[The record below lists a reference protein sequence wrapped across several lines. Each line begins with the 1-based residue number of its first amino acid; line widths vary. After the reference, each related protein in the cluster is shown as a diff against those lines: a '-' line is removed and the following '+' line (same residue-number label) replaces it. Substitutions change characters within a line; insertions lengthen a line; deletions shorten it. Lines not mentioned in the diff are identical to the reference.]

1 MESSPNHLREKDSFP
16 DLSLSFEVGFKLG
29 NASQHIEG
37 ICKKYH
43 ASICMKSS
51 SFFFN
56 IHLKPIWRFQLRNVF
71 TYVTNPPG
79 FWAWRISPRQIV
91 TPSLVCITTF
101 NISCTMTPVCGT
113 WKKPTKT
120 VAILFFGGLNP
131 SDFWGKWDLRENLS
145 ELCGRFFFRWWI
157 LHHFRIHNSI

>member
-29 NASQHIEG
+29 KASQHIEG

-56 IHLKPIWRFQLRNVF
+56 IHLKPIWRSQLRNVF
-71 TYVTNPPG
+71 NYVTNAPVFGHGESPPD
-79 FWAWRISPRQIV
+79 QIRRRV
-91 TPSLVCITTF
+91 LSAQWHLQYLLHNDTRLRHLEERH
-101 NISCTMTPVCGT
+101 
-113 WKKPTKT
+113 KE
-120 VAILFFGGLNP
+120 VAILFFWGLGPPFFEGNGI
-131 SDFWGKWDLRENLS
+131 WGKTFLN
-145 ELCGRFFFRWWI
+145 CAVVFFRWWT